1 MLRFLAFCCYVLIEF
16 FVVLWLASL
25 WGWPLVIGLLIAS
38 FVLGLV
44 VMKNAGLSA
53 VRSMQQ
59 VASDGGA
66 VEDDSVGDAAVMFGC
81 GVFIAVPGFV
91 TTVLGLAALLP
102 PARRWIR
109 SVVRR
114 AFERA
119 ARRRGMSVVTT
130 TVDGVRVTR
139 IVPGD
144 VVTGH
149 VVQPSANA
157 DDRSGNTGPPSPG
170 DSSQQHPL
178 LPPGEA
184 SRDGLRSD
192 QRDNPDQH
200 DSYRGD
206 T

>member
-16 FVVLWLASL
+16 FVVLWLASM

-91 TTVLGLAALLP
+91 TTGLGLVALLP
-102 PARRWIR
+102 PVRRWIR

-114 AFERA
+114 SFERA

-144 VVTGH
+144 VVAGH

-157 DDRSGNTGPPSPG
+157 DDPSGHSGPSNPS
-170 DSSQQHPL
+170 DSPRQNLL
-178 LPPGEA
+178 LPPDDAGHKDP
-184 SRDGLRSD
+184 SSS
-192 QRDNPDQH
+192 QRDESDGPD
-200 DSYRGD
+200 SSRGG